1 MNHISV
7 TRMSYLET
15 LIEKPAIIIDI
26 GYAYTKCGQFQVFV
40 NWFKKVSLDIQIQ
53 IN

>member
-1 MNHISV
+1 
-7 TRMSYLET
+7 MSYLET

-26 GYAYTKCGQFQVFV
+26 GYAYTKCGK
-40 NWFKKVSLDIQIQ
+40 FKNKHIYGNKLHILIHL